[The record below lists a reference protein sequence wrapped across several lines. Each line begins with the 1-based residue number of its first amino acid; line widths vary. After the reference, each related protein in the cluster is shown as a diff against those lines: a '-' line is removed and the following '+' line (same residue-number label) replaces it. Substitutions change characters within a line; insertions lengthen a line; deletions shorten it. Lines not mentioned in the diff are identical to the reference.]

1 MQASRMTRLIRRSRF
16 AAAVACLC
24 CAALASATAQAQ
36 GVQPHDA
43 GRQDAGRRAMDQDV
57 PGLPPTPV
65 SKDQYKLAQDR
76 IADDFRAAQKT
87 CEAMS
92 GSNRSQCLA
101 EADAKQ
107 KISRSELEARY
118 ADTGEAR
125 FNARMNKA
133 EADYAVA
140 ARKCEDFSGSARGE
154 CLQEARQT
162 LAQAKSE
169 ARTQFGKS

>member
-1 MQASRMTRLIRRSRF
+1 
-16 AAAVACLC
+16 AAAACLG
-24 CAALASATAQAQ
+24 CAALAGAVAHAQ
-36 GVQPHDA
+36 GIQA
-43 GRQDAGRRAMDQDV
+43 GDAGRRAMDQDV

-76 IADDFRAAQKT
+76 ITDDFRAAQKT

-92 GSNRSQCLA
+92 GSNRAQCLA
-101 EADAKQ
+101 EAQAKE

-125 FNARMNKA
+125 LNARMNKA

-140 ARKCEDFSGSARGE
+140 ARKCEAFSSSARSE
-154 CLQEARQT
+154 CLEEARQS
-162 LAQAKSE
+162 LGQARSE
-169 ARTQFGKS
+169 ARAQFGKS